1 METEDE
7 KLCAVLSKFSF
18 YYQFDSD
25 LVKHIFHL
33 AWSPD
38 TLPTSEAVVPLVRFL
53 DTAFK
58 SCNRKLLKDNYF
70 RFLHL
75 TWQSVLRHLKD
86 HADSTTTG
94 VRSKLYN

>member
-1 METEDE
+1 M
-7 KLCAVLSKFSF
+7 
-18 YYQFDSD
+18 
-25 LVKHIFHL
+25 KHIFHL

-58 SCNRKLLKDNYF
+58 SCNRRLLKDNYF

-94 VRSKLYN
+94 VRSLLKLRRVSRY